1 MEVDGWGRSKKGK
14 WKSFSCLSASAC
26 SSLKIQ
32 ECFGQVPLW
41 LPGYKGQSLKREG
54 ERERRERQDRQTDI
68 KCYHDAPKAP

>member
-1 MEVDGWGRSKKGK
+1 MDGEEARRGSGRV
-14 WKSFSCLSASAC
+14 FLDLSASAC

-32 ECFGQVPLW
+32 GCFGQVPLC